1 MPNHFDYLLFP
12 IGGGGLGSG
21 TVLAAK
27 YFGNGCKAI
36 GVEPELAGDAY
47 LSMRDKKIHPQFP
60 PITVADGLRVNLGEK
75 PFKILSENLNHED
88 IILVT

>member
-1 MPNHFDYLLFP
+1 MPNAFDYLLFP

-21 TVLAAK
+21 TVLATK

-47 LSMRDKKIHPQFP
+47 LSIRDKKNHPQFP
-60 PITVADGLRVNLGEK
+60 PISIADGLRVNLGEK
-75 PFKILSENLNHED
+75 PFSILSTHLEAED
-88 IILVT
+88 VILVS

>member
-1 MPNHFDYLLFP
+1 MPNKFDYVVFP

-21 TVLAAK
+21 TLLSTK

-47 LSMRDKKIHPQFP
+47 LSIRDKKIHPQFP
-60 PITVADGLRVNLGEK
+60 PVTIADGLRVNLGEI
-75 PFKILSENLNHED
+75 PFSILSK
-88 IILVT
+88 